1 MKKTSSTHPLR
12 IDVVSPGDG
21 FGRIGITFCPG
32 KVDPYGMSGSWDRD
46 LAADLDVIRDWGA
59 EAVVTLLEPHE
70 FRSFRVQKLGQEV
83 RRRHMKWFHLPIADA
98 SIPDETF
105 EREWESAGR
114 KLRKILRSGSDV
126 VVHCRGGLGRAG
138 TIAARLLAE
147 LGAEPQQAMAE
158 VRQARPGAIE
168 NSIQE
173 NFVMKIRAIRD
184 EHSKPLGSPHRAG
197 AMLNR
202 SLDWF
207 ENLTGFCEF
216 DCGYQDVRAKL
227 KVEGRQLKSLVNG
240 KTYGIG
246 ELELVSLKTLRE
258 RAELGGKLPGHV
270 QVSAVAGE
278 ARKMHRLPDYA
289 GALFQVASQFNLLE
303 MTGPEVSPE
312 HGVTRYQDDH
322 TQGPACAIAAGAA
335 TIYRNYFVPIDGE
348 EGQTAKRQ
356 LNGLADV
363 GDALSKDLNCGVD
376 DLWRMRNG
384 YADCKPRGLDAI
396 ADHLKTLRAENI
408 DDLRG
413 KLCIGIHQDVEV
425 TDSDGQHRP
434 VVSQAFCSALPVA
447 YSRDRPS
454 SQWEP
459 FARFVLEAAY
469 EATMWA
475 AIVNAQRGA
484 SNIVLL
490 TALGAGAFG
499 NDPQWVYAAIRR
511 ALMIVRDFG
520 LDVRLV
526 SYRTRSPAMVQLA
539 EEFAS
544 H

>member
-1 MKKTSSTHPLR
+1 
-12 IDVVSPGDG
+12 
-21 FGRIGITFCPG
+21 
-32 KVDPYGMSGSWDRD
+32 
-46 LAADLDVIRDWGA
+46 
-59 EAVVTLLEPHE
+59 
-70 FRSFRVQKLGQEV
+70 
-83 RRRHMKWFHLPIADA
+83 MKWFHLPIADA

-227 KVEGRQLKSLVNG
+227 KVERRQLKSLVNG

-258 RAELGGKLPGHV
+258 RAELDGKLPGHL

-363 GDALSKDLNCGVD
+363 GDALSKDSTACLSTPMPSI
-376 DLWRMRNG
+376 RS
-384 YADCKPRGLDAI
+384 
-396 ADHLKTLRAENI
+396 
-408 DDLRG
+408 
-413 KLCIGIHQDVEV
+413 IG
-425 TDSDGQHRP
+425 RP
-434 VVSQAFCSALPVA
+434 FS
-447 YSRDRPS
+447 SRWSR
-454 SQWEP
+454 
-459 FARFVLEAAY
+459 
-469 EATMWA
+469 
-475 AIVNAQRGA
+475 
-484 SNIVLL
+484 
-490 TALGAGAFG
+490 
-499 NDPQWVYAAIRR
+499 
-511 ALMIVRDFG
+511 
-520 LDVRLV
+520 
-526 SYRTRSPAMVQLA
+526 
-539 EEFAS
+539 
-544 H
+544 

>member
-1 MKKTSSTHPLR
+1 
-12 IDVVSPGDG
+12 
-21 FGRIGITFCPG
+21 
-32 KVDPYGMSGSWDRD
+32 
-46 LAADLDVIRDWGA
+46 
-59 EAVVTLLEPHE
+59 
-70 FRSFRVQKLGQEV
+70 
-83 RRRHMKWFHLPIADA
+83 
-98 SIPDETF
+98 
-105 EREWESAGR
+105 
-114 KLRKILRSGSDV
+114 
-126 VVHCRGGLGRAG
+126 
-138 TIAARLLAE
+138 
-147 LGAEPQQAMAE
+147 
-158 VRQARPGAIE
+158 
-168 NSIQE
+168 
-173 NFVMKIRAIRD
+173 
-184 EHSKPLGSPHRAG
+184 
-197 AMLNR
+197 MLNR
-202 SLDWF
+202 PIDWF
-207 ENLTGFCEF
+207 ENLTGFREL
-216 DCGYQDVRAKL
+216 DCGYQDVRAKF
-227 KVEGRQLKSLVNG
+227 KVEGRQLRSLVNG

-258 RAELGGKLPGHV
+258 RAELGRKLPGRV

-312 HGVTRYQDDH
+312 DGVTRYQDDH

-335 TIYRNYFVPIDGE
+335 TICRNYFVPVDGE

-356 LNGLADV
+356 LNGLAAV
-363 GDALSKDLNCGVD
+363 GHALSKDLNCGVD

-396 ADHLKTLRAENI
+396 ANHLKTLRAENI
-408 DDLRG
+408 DDLRD

-425 TDSDGQHRP
+425 TDSDGEHRP

-447 YSRDRPS
+447 YYRDRPTS
-454 SQWEP
+454 EWEP

-499 NDPQWVYAAIRR
+499 NDPQWVNAAIRR
-511 ALMIVRDFG
+511 ALMIVRYFG